1 MKNMWL
7 MMILA
12 LVLVSGTQ
20 TVSAE
25 EQAPMTPFMLG
36 WFNPAQAPSA
46 KWDVCGLR
54 LDVFYGKCRNLTGLD
69 AGVLVNHATEDVI
82 GLEAC
87 FVVNYVERDFSGLQ
101 IGTVNVVG
109 RQANA
114 LQIGF
119 YNGAEDMSGLQ
130 IGVVNRTRLMRGCQ
144 IGVVNVIEN
153 SDIPFLPVINFLF

>member
-12 LVLVSGTQ
+12 LVLVTGTK

-25 EQAPMTPFMLG
+25 EPAPMTPFMLG
-36 WFNPAQAPSA
+36 WFSPAQAPA
-46 KWDVCGLR
+46 ANWDVCGLR

-69 AGVLVNHATEDVI
+69 AGILVNRATGDVI

-101 IGTVNVVG
+101 IGTVNVVS
-109 RQANA
+109 REAKA

-153 SDIPFLPVINFLF
+153 SDIPFLPVINFFF

>member
-1 MKNMWL
+1 MRNVWL
-7 MMILA
+7 LMIVALA
-12 LVLVSGTQ
+12 LFAGTK

-25 EQAPMTPFMLG
+25 EPARMTPFMLG

-54 LDVFYGKCRNLTGLD
+54 LDVFYGKCGNLTGVD
-69 AGVLVNHATEDVI
+69 AGVLVNHATGDVI

-87 FVVNYVERDFSGLQ
+87 FVVNYVEKDFTGLQ
-101 IGTVNVVG
+101 VGLVNVAKQV
-109 RQANA
+109 NA
-114 LQIGF
+114 LQIGLF
-119 YNGAEDMSGLQ
+119 NGADDMSGLQ
-130 IGVVNRTRLMRGCQ
+130 IGVVNKTRLMQGCQ